1 MSKTL
6 FIADKLSEDALRFL
20 EDFSDI
26 VVDYRPGLSVEEKI
40 GAIRGASALIVRSAT
55 QVDAQLLA
63 AADSLEVVVRAGVGV
78 DNVDLAAATR
88 KGIVVQNVPDGNTRS
103 AAEHTIALIL
113 AMSRNVP
120 QAQASLKDGKWER
133 SRFVGVEVLDKS
145 LGIVGL
151 GKIGRH
157 VASMA
162 AGIGFKVLA
171 FDPFLSPQM
180 ADELGVELI
189 GDLGELAS
197 KSEFLTIH
205 VPKTDSTRALIDA
218 DILAR
223 AKPGIRIVNCARGG
237 IVDESALLAA
247 IENGTVAGAAVD
259 VFEVEPPEDRALI
272 DHPAV
277 VCTPHLGASTREA
290 QENVALAASRM
301 IVDYLRHR
309 KLHAPVNTVVL
320 DPDLRARVEPYGEL
334 ARRLGRVHA
343 QLLEGQPQ
351 RIVVKFFGDTL
362 GDPKTQSFVTSAV
375 LIGFL
380 EGRSAQTPN
389 WVNARTLAKEHGVA
403 VEERTEGPSRYFA
416 NMLCVELHDSP
427 GTRELGGA
435 IRGLR
440 GMRLVRLD
448 SYHFD
453 AVLEGTMLLTA
464 NEDRPGMIGALG
476 QVLAANEINIAS
488 LSLGRD
494 RKAGKAISVTNIDE
508 PECADLDCEKLEKA
522 SEQLLGQD
530 GILWVKAVEVG

>member
-6 FIADKLSEDALRFL
+6 FISDKLSEDALRFL
-20 EDFSDI
+20 EDYPD
-26 VVDYRPGLSVEEKI
+26 VTVDYRPGLPIEEKLA
-40 GAIRGASALIVRSAT
+40 AIRGASALIVRSAT
-55 QVDAQLLA
+55 QVDAQLLE
-63 AADSLEVVVRAGVGV
+63 AADALEVVVRAGVGV
-78 DNVDLAAATR
+78 DNIDLDTATR
-88 KGIVVQNVPDGNTRS
+88 KGVVVQNVPEGNTRS

-113 AMSRNVP
+113 ALSRNVP

-133 SRFVGVEVLDKS
+133 SSFVGVEVLGKS
-145 LGIVGL
+145 LGVVGL

-162 AGIGFKVLA
+162 AGLGFKILA

-180 ADELGVELI
+180 ADELGVELV

-197 KSEFLTIH
+197 KSDFLTIH
-205 VPKTDSTRALIDA
+205 VPKTESTKALIDA
-218 DILAR
+218 DILTQ
-223 AKPGIRIVNCARGG
+223 AKPGIRVVNCARGG
-237 IVDESALLAA
+237 IVDEAALLDA
-247 IENGTVAGAAVD
+247 IENGTAAGAAVD
-259 VFEVEPPEDRALI
+259 VFEKEPPEDRALI

-301 IVDYLRHR
+301 VVDYLLHR

-320 DPDLRARVEPYGEL
+320 DPELRERVEPYGEL

-362 GDPKTQSFVTSAV
+362 SDPKIQSFVTSAALV
-375 LIGFL
+375 GFL

-389 WVNARTLAKEHGVA
+389 WVNARTLAIEHGVA
-403 VEERTEGPSRYFA
+403 VEERTEGQSRYFA
-416 NMLCVELHDSP
+416 NMLRVEIHDSA

-440 GMRLVRLD
+440 GMRLVLLD
-448 SYHFD
+448 NYQFD
-453 AVLEGTMLLTA
+453 AVLEGPMLFLA

-476 QVLAANEINIAS
+476 QVLAANDINIAS

-494 RKAGKAISVTNIDE
+494 GKAGTAISVTNLDE
-508 PECADLDCEKLEKA
+508 PDCEKLEKA
-522 SEQLLGQD
+522 REELLAQD
-530 GILWVKAVEVG
+530 GILWVKAVDAG